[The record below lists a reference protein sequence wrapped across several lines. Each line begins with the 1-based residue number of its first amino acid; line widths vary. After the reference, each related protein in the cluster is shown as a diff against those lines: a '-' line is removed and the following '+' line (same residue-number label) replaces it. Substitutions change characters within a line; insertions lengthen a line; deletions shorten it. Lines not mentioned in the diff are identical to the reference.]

1 MELREGTDEDD
12 EDFQECEDKDVTQ
25 MPILEENHVVTN
37 CDNQV
42 VTDPD
47 KDLSEENYV
56 NGQKSPRKRVEEHP
70 NDPEATAEP
79 SYDQRKLSE

>member
-12 EDFQECEDKDVTQ
+12 EDFQECEDKDITQ
-25 MPILEENHVVTN
+25 IPILEEKHVVTN
-37 CDNQV
+37 CDNHV

-56 NGQKSPRKRVEEHP
+56 NGQKSHTKRVEEHP